1 MLMRNFNPL
10 WRRDSHCVVAKVNE
24 NIDLVPMHKPIAL
37 LGFAFPI
44 MALRPVLFINPLRN
58 IMAHCNFRMSS
69 IHFRS
74 VASPC
79 LLHLVE
85 LRFPPSEFI
94 QTSDEITLVK
104 SICNPCLGYQLLLQ
118 WLSEIANLNSDVLET
133 ALEPATK
140 DNPWVKHISKAR
152 VKLCD

>member
-1 MLMRNFNPL
+1 MRYNFAIKHHFCFFADRFVAPLFENQGAKYFDLMLMRNFNPL

-118 WLSEIANLNSDVLET
+118 
-133 ALEPATK
+133 
-140 DNPWVKHISKAR
+140 
-152 VKLCD
+152 